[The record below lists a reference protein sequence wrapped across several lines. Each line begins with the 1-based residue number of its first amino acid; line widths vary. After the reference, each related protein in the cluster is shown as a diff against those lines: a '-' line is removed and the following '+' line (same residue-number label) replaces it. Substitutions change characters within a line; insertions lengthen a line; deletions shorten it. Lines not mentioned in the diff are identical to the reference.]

1 MALDLARGLSAQA
14 AGATA
19 ARLSFREFLTSPRFC
34 GLADLSPA
42 MLAIVDASEGTAPQL
57 DEVVCRSLF
66 GCAVGGLPS
75 QPTRTVVV
83 EAGGRAGKT
92 SRLLAPKAI
101 HAAWTVALPNLRAGE
116 VARAVIIAPDKD
128 LAVQVLGY
136 CRGYIAGSPE
146 LRAAVVDGAG
156 RPAVPEEGDE
166 DIGTSERI
174 ILRRPMD
181 GALVEIAVK
190 AASRGGTGARSRT
203 LVFAG
208 LDEAAFFY
216 ASDGYT
222 VNDRE
227 IYRAAIQRVVPGG
240 QVWITSTP
248 WLAHE
253 GVMAEFVDR
262 DWGRHESALVAHA
275 GTRALNP
282 AWDPDGSIERAMRRD
297 DPENAAREIDAVA
310 LSSGTALFY
319 NRETVRKAC
328 ELKAPERA
336 PDATG
341 AGGDFGFVSDA
352 SAVAVVGRWDPADTR
367 VLLGSRPSPGTIHVD
382 SGTIGSVAS
391 IYGGLAGE
399 ELRPEPGLPLRPSE
413 VVATFAGVLE
423 VAGAVEVMV
432 DGHSREAVREHAD
445 RYGIGLA
452 AAPISPLLPHLE
464 FKKALD
470 EGRVALAGLPAELRE
485 RVATQLSRVRK
496 GRTPGG
502 SVQVILPRGKGA
514 GHCDLVAALVL
525 AVWHA
530 RGALGAEDAVAS
542 GYGARRGGSPLG
554 GRR

>member
-1 MALDLARGLSAQA
+1 MNRELFKAMALDLARGLERQA

-34 GLADLSPA
+34 GLSDLSPA
-42 MLAIVDASEGTAPQL
+42 MLAIVDASEGTPPRL
-57 DEVVCRSLF
+57 DEAVARSIF
-66 GCAVGGLPS
+66 GCSAEGLPS

-101 HAAWTVALPNLRAGE
+101 HAAWTVALPNVRAGE

-166 DIGTSERI
+166 DIGTSERLV
-174 ILRRPMD
+174 LRRPMD

-275 GTRALNP
+275 GTRLLNP
-282 AWDPDGSIERAMRRD
+282 SWDPDGSIERAMRRE
-297 DPENAAREIDAVA
+297 DPENAAREIDACA

-319 NRETVRKAC
+319 NREAVRSAL
-328 ELKAPERA
+328 ELKPPGRA

-352 SAVAVVGRWDPADTR
+352 SAVALVGRWDT
-367 VLLGSRPSPGTIHVD
+367 VPGKPLEACV
-382 SGTIGSVAS
+382 
-391 IYGGLAGE
+391 YGGIAGE
-399 ELRPEPGLPLRPSE
+399 ELRPEPGMPLRPSE
-413 VVATFAGVLE
+413 VVAAFAGVLE
-423 VAGAVEVMV
+423 PHGVVELMV
-432 DGHSREAVREHAD
+432 DGHSREAVREHTD
-445 RYGIGLA
+445 RLGVGLVN
-452 AAPISPLLPHLE
+452 APTSPLLPHLE
-464 FKKALD
+464 LKKALD
-470 EGRVALAGLPAELRE
+470 EGRLALGGMSEELRE
-485 RVATQLSRVRK
+485 RVALQLGRVRK

-530 RGALGAEDAVAS
+530 RGALGAEGAVAEVM
-542 GYGARRGGSPLG
+542 APRRGGAMLG